1 MDSNIQRAEVVMKS
15 VMHATQHVLKPVL
28 YSVLNSVFNSVLTP
42 LLTRVQQHTAI
53 ADVRSFCLPM
63 TLGAIFCL
71 PVQAQAQDL
80 LRVAGFETLSDPL
93 IVFDKQHHVVGGLLK
108 DYTDAIARGLDAKPV
123 YIPYSRRRIEPAIKS
138 GEADLVCYHSPK
150 WVDHPADFAWTIPNL
165 PQTERVVVR
174 KDTPVPHE
182 LPEDLSGKK
191 IATQIGYH
199 YALIEPDLAAGR
211 TTRIDMTDVPSMF
224 RLLALGGADA
234 LITSESE
241 IAGYFKKFPDK
252 HASFSVSKTAFSV
265 VYTQC
270 ALSLKSPWKI
280 EQINRIVLRLQENG
294 TQDKL
299 MRKYGLS
306 EK

>member
-1 MDSNIQRAEVVMKS
+1 
-15 VMHATQHVLKPVL
+15 
-28 YSVLNSVFNSVLTP
+28 
-42 LLTRVQQHTAI
+42 
-53 ADVRSFCLPM
+53 M
-63 TLGAIFCL
+63 TLSVASQ
-71 PVQAQAQDL
+71 VQAQDQL
-80 LRVAGFETLSDPL
+80 KIAGFETLSDPL
-93 IVFDKQHHVVGGLLK
+93 IIFNKQHQLVGGLLK

-123 YIPYSRRRIEPAIKS
+123 YRPYSRRRIEPAVVS
-138 GEADLVCYHSPK
+138 GEADLVCYHSPQ
-150 WVDHPADFAWTIPNL
+150 WVDQPADFAWTIPNL
-165 PQTERVVVR
+165 PQVERVVVR

-182 LPEDLSGKK
+182 FPVDLEGKK

-199 YALIEPDLAAGR
+199 YAAIAPDLASGR
-211 TTRIDMTDVPSMF
+211 ITRVDLTDVPGMF

-252 HASFSVSKTAFSV
+252 HALYSVSKTAFSV

-280 EQINRIVLRLQENG
+280 DQINRVVLRLQENG
-294 TQDKL
+294 TQDRL

>member
-1 MDSNIQRAEVVMKS
+1 
-15 VMHATQHVLKPVL
+15 MHE
-28 YSVLNSVFNSVLTP
+28 
-42 LLTRVQQHTAI
+42 
-53 ADVRSFCLPM
+53 
-63 TLGAIFCL
+63 LG
-71 PVQAQAQDL
+71 
-80 LRVAGFETLSDPL
+80 T
-93 IVFDKQHHVVGGLLK
+93 
-108 DYTDAIARGLDAKPV
+108 
-123 YIPYSRRRIEPAIKS
+123 
-138 GEADLVCYHSPK
+138 DLVCYHSPQ
-150 WVDHPADFAWTIPNL
+150 WVDQPTDFAWTIPNL

-174 KDTPVPHE
+174 KETVVPNE
-182 LPEDLSGKK
+182 FPDDLQGKK
-191 IATQIGYH
+191 IVTQIGYH
-199 YALIEPDLAAGR
+199 YPAIAPDLAAGR
-211 TTRIDMTDVPSMF
+211 TTRVDMSDVPSMF

-252 HASFSVSKTAFSV
+252 HALYSVSKTPFSV

>member
-1 MDSNIQRAEVVMKS
+1 M
-15 VMHATQHVLKPVL
+15 
-28 YSVLNSVFNSVLTP
+28 
-42 LLTRVQQHTAI
+42 TRVVTKK
-53 ADVRSFCLPM
+53 VLPAAANHGRCVFQM
-63 TLGAIFCL
+63 TFLAVTL
-71 PVQAQAQDL
+71 SVASQVQAQDQL
-80 LRVAGFETLSDPL
+80 KVAGFETLSDPL
-93 IVFDKQHHVVGGLLK
+93 IIFDKQHQLVGGLLK

-123 YIPYSRRRIEPAIKS
+123 YLPYSRRRIEPAVVS
-138 GEADLVCYHSPK
+138 GEADLVCYHSPQ
-150 WVDHPADFAWTIPNL
+150 WVDQPTDFAWTIPNL

-174 KDTPVPHE
+174 KETVVPNE
-182 LPEDLSGKK
+182 FPEDLQGKK

-199 YALIEPDLAAGR
+199 YPAIAPDLAAGR
-211 TTRIDMTDVPSMF
+211 TTRVDMTDVPSMF

-252 HASFSVSKTAFSV
+252 HALYSVSKTPFSV

-270 ALSLKSPWKI
+270 ALSLKSPWKV
-280 EQINRIVLRLQENG
+280 EQINRIVHRLQENG
-294 TQDKL
+294 TQDRL